1 MVKSGTFLCAVG
13 IIERGCMRKFALYR
27 QMISRLDDA
36 VAGGHF
42 FEASWYAY
50 AVLEDRLISLLSSTG
65 GGRNLRMMGP
75 KIAELKS
82 RAASDPALAANFEY
96 TRLNAWKDAR
106 NDLMHA
112 MAEGSIPMSDIDLCA
127 QALAKE
133 GAALVRI
140 YGAAARRQKRFGGRA
155 R

>member
-1 MVKSGTFLCAVG
+1 MS
-13 IIERGCMRKFALYR
+13 KFALYR
-27 QMISRLDDA
+27 QMIARLDDA
-36 VAGGHF
+36 VVGGHF

-50 AVLEDRLISLLSSTG
+50 AVLEDRLISLLSSSG

-75 KIAELKS
+75 KLAELKG
-82 RAASDPALAANFEY
+82 RAASDAALAANFEY
-96 TRLNAWKDAR
+96 ARLNAWKDAR

-112 MAEGSIPMSDIDLCA
+112 MAEGAMPMSDIDLRA
-127 QALAKE
+127 EALAKE

-140 YGAAARRQKRFGGRA
+140 YGAAARRQKRLSGRT